1 MLWLASI
8 LGIVAVG
15 SAIMIDFESDDEETE
30 DNDVTAEADTSGST
44 IVSPEVFLS
53 GGQADEDPVEDV
65 STTVSGD
72 AETDTPQDGGIED
85 GGVLIGSDELDHM
98 SGSDADDALLG
109 LGGDD
114 QINGLG
120 GDDSLEGGAGDDDLY
135 GGEGQDTLE
144 GGDDNDTLN
153 GGTGQD
159 SLAGGAGDD
168 SLLGGLG
175 TDRIQGD
182 EGDDTLHGGSGNDH
196 VQGGAGNDAI
206 HGNDDDDMVFG
217 GTGEDALFG
226 GRGNDVVSGAD
237 DGAEKDFVNGGDGDD
252 TLIAGASDVVTVGD
266 GADQILLGD
275 WIAAGTVEL
284 IDFDTAEDQLLLVY
298 DGDQGV
304 PDLELEPDPAAPGE
318 TILRL
323 DGEIAMRLTGA
334 EGLTTD
340 DIFLVEADDGDVAHL
355 PLPQ

>member
-1 MLWLASI
+1 
-8 LGIVAVG
+8 
-15 SAIMIDFESDDEETE
+15 
-30 DNDVTAEADTSGST
+30 
-44 IVSPEVFLS
+44 
-53 GGQADEDPVEDV
+53 
-65 STTVSGD
+65 
-72 AETDTPQDGGIED
+72 
-85 GGVLIGSDELDHM
+85 
-98 SGSDADDALLG
+98 
-109 LGGDD
+109 
-114 QINGLG
+114 
-120 GDDSLEGGAGDDDLY
+120 
-135 GGEGQDTLE
+135 
-144 GGDDNDTLN
+144 
-153 GGTGQD
+153 
-159 SLAGGAGDD
+159 
-168 SLLGGLG
+168 
-175 TDRIQGD
+175 
-182 EGDDTLHGGSGNDH
+182 
-196 VQGGAGNDAI
+196 
-206 HGNDDDDMVFG
+206 MVFG

-252 TLIAGASDVVTVGD
+252 TLIAGASDVVTGGD

-304 PDLELEPDPAAPGE
+304 PNLELEPDPDAPGE